1 MATNISRRKLSQY
14 IAGMILKGDTGLAIE
29 QLAAYLVQSG
39 RTREAGLIVRDIE
52 AALAERGTVVA
63 TVTTAHEL
71 SDELR
76 AAVYALIGAREPH
89 VKEIVD
95 PTVLGGVKLDMPGK
109 QYDATVRRKLELLK
123 ELTLV

>member
-1 MATNISRRKLSQY
+1 MAADISRRKLSQY
-14 IAGMILKGDTGLAIE
+14 AAGLMLEGKTDLAIE
-29 QLAAYLVQSG
+29 QLAAYLVQAG

-52 AALAERGTVVA
+52 AELARHGTVVA
-63 TVTTAHEL
+63 TVTTAHGL

-76 AAVYALIGAREPH
+76 ATMHTVLGADQPH
-89 VKEIVD
+89 VKEVID
-95 PTVLGGVKLDMPGK
+95 PAVLGGIKIDMPGK